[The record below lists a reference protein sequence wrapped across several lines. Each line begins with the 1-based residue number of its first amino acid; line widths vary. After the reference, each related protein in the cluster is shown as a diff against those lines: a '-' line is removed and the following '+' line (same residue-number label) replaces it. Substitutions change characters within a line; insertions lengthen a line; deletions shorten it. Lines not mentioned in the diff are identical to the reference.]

1 MDVVLF
7 VHFPAVLASVCLA
20 IRYLFPVARRYRFV
34 DMPNTRK
41 RHRRPTP
48 LIGGFAVLI
57 GLFVA
62 LSVSGLLA
70 EPLWLIFF
78 AAALTLTVLGSVDDV
93 LDISPRLRFVLQGLV
108 VTAALFGADLA
119 IEQLGLLLGTETLYL
134 GFALGLGFT
143 VVCALA
149 SINAYNM
156 IDGID
161 GLAGSVTAAT
171 LLGVMVLSLLSGA
184 PELALVAGSLAL
196 ALLAFLAFNLEMPF
210 FRGRKIFLGDG
221 GSTFLGFLVLWL
233 LVVASQKDISFR
245 PITAVW
251 LVGLPIVDM
260 LTVFARRAFAGKSP
274 FSADRTHIH
283 HLLMESGMSA
293 RQTLLVLLGFHAS
306 LVAFGVAG
314 EMLYWSDLIMTLGA
328 IGAGAL
334 YGAVNIS
341 LTSRQQKAAVSPQQ
355 Q

>member
-34 DMPNTRK
+34 DMPDTRK

-171 LLGVMVLSLLSGA
+171 LLGVMVLSLISGA
-184 PELALVAGSLAL
+184 TELALVAGSLAL
-196 ALLAFLAFNLEMPF
+196 ALLAFLAFNLELPF

-283 HLLMESGMSA
+283 HLLMENGMSA
-293 RQTLLVLLGFHAS
+293 RQTLLVLLGFHAT

-341 LTSRQQKAAVSPQQ
+341 LTSRQQKAAASPQQ

>member
-1 MDVVLF
+1 
-7 VHFPAVLASVCLA
+7 
-20 IRYLFPVARRYRFV
+20 
-34 DMPNTRK
+34 
-41 RHRRPTP
+41 
-48 LIGGFAVLI
+48 
-57 GLFVA
+57 
-62 LSVSGLLA
+62 
-70 EPLWLIFF
+70 
-78 AAALTLTVLGSVDDV
+78 
-93 LDISPRLRFVLQGLV
+93 
-108 VTAALFGADLA
+108 
-119 IEQLGLLLGTETLYL
+119 
-134 GFALGLGFT
+134 
-143 VVCALA
+143 
-149 SINAYNM
+149 
-156 IDGID
+156 
-161 GLAGSVTAAT
+161 
-171 LLGVMVLSLLSGA
+171 MVLSLISGA
-184 PELALVAGSLAL
+184 TELALVAGSLAL
-196 ALLAFLAFNLEMPF
+196 ALLAFLAFNLELPF

-260 LTVFARRAFAGKSP
+260 LTVFVRRAFAGKSP

-341 LTSRQQKAAVSPQQ
+341 LTSRQQKAAASPQQ

>member
-1 MDVVLF
+1 MDVVLLAQG
-7 VHFPAVLASVCLA
+7 PAVLASVCIA

-34 DMPNTRK
+34 DMPNHRK
-41 RHRRPTP
+41 RHGRPTP

-57 GLFVA
+57 GMLVA

-78 AAALTLTVLGSVDDV
+78 GAALVLTVLGAADDV
-93 LDISPRLRFVLQGLV
+93 LDINARLRFLVQGLV
-108 VTAALFGADLA
+108 VTAALIAADLS

-134 GFALGLGFT
+134 GLAMGLGFT

-149 SINAYNM
+149 SINSYNM

-171 LLGVMVLSLLSGA
+171 LLGVMALSILGGSMD
-184 PELALVAGSLAL
+184 LALVAGSLAL
-196 ALLAFLAFNLEMPF
+196 ALLAFLAFNLELPF
-210 FRGRKIFLGDG
+210 FRGRKVFLGDG
-221 GSTFLGFLVLWL
+221 GSTFLGFVVLWL

-251 LVGLPIVDM
+251 LVGLPILDM

-283 HLLMESGMSA
+283 HLLMEQGLNA

-341 LTSRQQKAAVSPQQ
+341 LTSRQQKAAASPQQ